1 MSVGLI
7 LLFIAVA
14 LVILFSRFSEVKPP
28 QRRSGPGAAD
38 EGWEYGDVWKEGS
51 PDLAVDEDGVT
62 YVEVLRTDTGHGF
75 DDAAMMDMV
84 GHLSLQGIKAT
95 YDSFSVGL
103 EGAAIKTYSLK
114 VEAGR
119 EAEALEHLKG
129 KGRR

>member
-1 MSVGLI
+1 MGLI
-7 LLFIAVA
+7 LLIIAVA
-14 LVILFSRFSEVKPP
+14 LVILFLRFSEVKPP
-28 QRRSGPGAAD
+28 QRRPAPGAEE

-51 PDLAVDEDGVT
+51 PELPAEDDGAD

-119 EAEALEHLKG
+119 EAEALEHLKD
-129 KGRR
+129 KGRQ